1 MAISYLSEKDLVY
14 DPKKMFAVTNWSDE
28 DITVNWHDD
37 LGDNFYTL
45 HTGETKSYPQYLA
58 YFITGIFVDREMY
71 KDAAKLPNNPDGSP
85 TKQRERAE
93 MAVVNKDLRKPYEDK
108 TLQEIRAGEEDPA
121 VTAMRAKIRQE
132 LIIEGNLSSELH
144 LNSDGS
150 EEFPDV
156 PKIKNKGG
164 RPKKTVPEVAP
175 AL

>member
-1 MAISYLSEKDLVY
+1 MPISYLNERDLVY
-14 DPKKMFAVTNWSDE
+14 DAKKMFALTNWSDE
-28 DITVNWHDD
+28 DLTVNWKDD
-37 LGDNFYTL
+37 SGDNLYTL
-45 HTGETKSYPQYLA
+45 HAGETKTHPQYLA
-58 YFITGIFVDREMY
+58 YYITGIFVDREMY

-108 TLQEIRAGEEDPA
+108 TLQEIKEGQEDPA

-144 LNSDGS
+144 LNTDGS

-156 PKIKNKGG
+156 PKTKNKGG
-164 RPKKTVPEVAP
+164 RPKKSGSEVEAGV
-175 AL
+175 